1 LAVPGIKPN
10 GVELVQAEV
19 RKHSGEWWSVLDIA
33 RFFTGRLAPFR
44 FNSALFGMKPPEA
57 KRGCSAGIKPNGV
70 ELVQAEV
77 RKHSGE

>member
-44 FNSALFGMKPPEA
+44 F
-57 KRGCSAGIKPNGV
+57 
-70 ELVQAEV
+70 
-77 RKHSGE
+77 